1 LRTICF
7 PFRVDTVD
15 EGVRENIGGNSKCEV
30 HDRVLQTV
38 VTLFLISLWR
48 RLTRSHFP
56 VLLIFGDS
64 VAGCV
69 DVLTEVGDVNRNV
82 ILLKD
87 KFWLHDVDVVLEG
100 CECQV
105 GIEVFAVGQQ

>member
-1 LRTICF
+1 MRTICF

-15 EGVRENIGGNSKCEV
+15 EGVRANIGGNSKCEV

-56 VLLIFGDS
+56 VLLIFEDS
-64 VAGCV
+64 VAGFV
-69 DVLTEVGDVNRNV
+69 DVLTEVGEVNRNV

-87 KFWLHDVDVVLEG
+87 
-100 CECQV
+100 
-105 GIEVFAVGQQ
+105 